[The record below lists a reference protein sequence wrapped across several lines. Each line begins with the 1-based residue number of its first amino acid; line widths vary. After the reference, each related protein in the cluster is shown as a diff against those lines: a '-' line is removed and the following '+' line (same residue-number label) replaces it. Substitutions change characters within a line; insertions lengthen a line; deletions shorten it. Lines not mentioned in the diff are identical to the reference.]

1 MADTATSSP
10 IGETQTRVEEIARAL
25 LAALPAAN
33 DMVEH
38 SKVSLDAAARQT
50 LELRNFDASDMLDGL
65 DGVYALLRTPECD
78 DEADPS
84 KWFTVAALQ
93 ASRLRDALRDLRA
106 TARQS
111 GFEGGDP
118 DPIEPHEER
127 VPNAVAEPV
136 LQPEIDAMKE
146 RLAALE
152 DAVKNAP
159 PVPGQPKIAS
169 GNTVQVGLVNFGDI
183 SLKIDLAEALVK
195 AASVAVNAVRRVLK
209 SAAKKA
215 DRVGEEAERIGAKT
229 VASRAKELST
239 AAQTGAAKAN
249 KLSKKQNDATPASHL
264 PLPLPSDTPKAY
276 SPEMQSAFEAA
287 LSGRPP
293 WARGFVLDAPGV
305 RKWPKLEMIAIPP
318 GRFLMGSPPTEKR
331 WDGYD
336 GREEP
341 QTPVVIDY
349 AFALG
354 QHAVTLDAFKA
365 FVAETNH
372 DTGKSAFIWN
382 GKEWEDTP
390 GKGWRNPGFAQAGN
404 NPVCCVNRNDAK
416 RFTAWLN
423 KKLGLTGRPDAYRLP
438 SEAEW
443 EYACRAGTDT
453 PFSFGPT
460 INTDQANHDGNYSH
474 DAGKKTGV
482 FRQKTMPV
490 GSFPAN
496 PFGLHE
502 MHGNVWEWCEDTFQ
516 KNYEG
521 APRDGSP
528 WVRWASSSRVLR
540 GGSWVSNPQVLR
552 SAYRKWDAPTVRSS
566 SVGFRLARTV
576 SPSAG

>member
-25 LAALPAAN
+25 LAALAAAN
-33 DMVEH
+33 DMAVH
-38 SKVSLDAAARQT
+38 SKDSLDAAARQT

-78 DEADPS
+78 DEQDPS
-84 KWFTVAALQ
+84 KGFTVAALQ

-111 GFEGGDP
+111 GFEGVDP
-118 DPIEPHEER
+118 APIEPHEER
-127 VPNAVAEPV
+127 VPNAVAGPV
-136 LQPEIDAMKE
+136 LQPEIAAMKE

-152 DAVKNAP
+152 EAVKNAP
-159 PVPGQPKIAS
+159 PLPGQPKIAS
-169 GNTVQVGLVNFGDI
+169 GNTLQVGLVNFGDI

-195 AASVAVNAVRRVLK
+195 AATVAVNAVRRVLK

-215 DRVGEEAERIGAKT
+215 DRVGEEAEKIGAKS
-229 VASRAKELST
+229 VAARAKELST
-239 AAQTGAAKAN
+239 TAQSGAAKAN
-249 KLSKKQNDATPASHL
+249 KLSKKPEAEPPTP
-264 PLPLPSDTPKAY
+264 PPPPSDTPKAY
-276 SPEMQSAFEAA
+276 SPEMQSAFEAV
-287 LSGRPP
+287 LKGQPP
-293 WARGFVLDAPGV
+293 WARTFVLDVPSV
-305 RKWPKLEMIAIPP
+305 KKWPEVQMIAIPP
-318 GRFLMGSPPTEKR
+318 GRFMMGGPPTEER
-331 WDGYD
+331 WHGYD

-341 QTPVVIDY
+341 QTPVQIDY

-372 DTGKSAFIWN
+372 DTGKSAVVWN
-382 GKEWEDTP
+382 GKEWKDTP
-390 GKGWRNPGFAQAGN
+390 GKGWRDPGFAQAGN
-404 NPVCCVNRNDAK
+404 NPVCCVNWNDAK
-416 RFTAWLN
+416 AFTAWLN

-453 PFSFGPT
+453 PFSFGQT
-460 INTDQANHDGNYSH
+460 INTDQANYDGNYSYG
-474 DAGKKTGV
+474 AGKKTGV
-482 FRQKTMPV
+482 YHRKTMPV
-490 GSFPAN
+490 GSFLAN

-502 MHGNVWEWCEDTFQ
+502 MHGNVWEWSEDTFQ

-528 WVRWASSSRVLR
+528 WVGTDSSSRVLR
-540 GGSWVSNPQVLR
+540 GGSWDVSPSWLR
-552 SAYRKWDAPTVRSS
+552 SAGRSDGFPSYRDNDW
-566 SVGFRLARTV
+566 GFRLAR
-576 SPSAG
+576 SAPGN